1 MSGKALPCRSLA
13 VTVLNLNQLRNFM
26 LMWDEETFVA
36 AARKAGVTS
45 QGFTKSIRSLEAEI
59 GVPLFS
65 CDDAG
70 RQRPT
75 AYAEAVRAFCQQ
87 TLDAYRDMREDIGR
101 MQAADRSPLA
111 VAVASGTLSL
121 LGIDFFD
128 SYRALH
134 PEVELVCVNASDLD
148 VEARVLAGDAELGI
162 TVLPALDGLESRPLG
177 TSGLYVWVPASD
189 PLSRRTSITMSDLD
203 GRHVALVGPN
213 YKGYQNF
220 EAMCRRG
227 EVRPASVTALPEN
240 SMLHKFALDGRGV
253 AFTSEHLVPLFAE
266 DDAVVALPVRVPPVE
281 VGLVWACVR
290 ELTPQ
295 AVAFID
301 GCLSRPRGLAGKIRE
316 MLGR

>member
-1 MSGKALPCRSLA
+1 
-13 VTVLNLNQLRNFM
+13 M

-45 QGFTKSIRSLEAEI
+45 QGFTKSIRSLETEI

-65 CDDAG
+65 CDGAG

-75 AYAEAVRAFCQQ
+75 AYAEAVRAFCQR
-87 TLDAYRDMREDIGR
+87 TLDAYCDMQEDIGR
-101 MQAADRSPLA
+101 LRAVDRSPLA

-128 SYRALH
+128 SYRVLH
-134 PEVELVCVNASDLD
+134 PGVELVCVNASDLD

-177 TSGLYVWVPASD
+177 TSRLYVWVPASD
-189 PLSRRTSITMSDLD
+189 PLSRRTSLVMADLD

-213 YKGYQNF
+213 YKGYQNI

-227 EVRPASVTALPEN
+227 EVKPASVTALPEN
-240 SMLHKFALDGRGV
+240 SMLHKFALEGRGV

-266 DDAVVALPVRVPPVE
+266 DDAVVALPVRIPPVE
-281 VGLVWACVR
+281 VGLVWAGGR

-301 GCLSRPRGLAGKIRE
+301 GCLSRRRGFAEKIRE